1 MTPIF
6 LETILPVETAQ
17 ETQSN
22 LGESGHPN
30 ISNSDF
36 LWKTDL
42 SIFLSVA
49 PQLFEWS
56 SETSWFSQTEMNMS
70 LPTSVLG
77 LF

>member
-36 LWKTDL
+36 L
-42 SIFLSVA
+42 
-49 PQLFEWS
+49 
-56 SETSWFSQTEMNMS
+56 
-70 LPTSVLG
+70 
-77 LF
+77 